1 MAFEL
6 VAASRAEEAKT
17 TPWRH
22 AIRTGLA
29 LGGVGVFMAVVGI
42 LMMFQN
48 RPIIVD
54 TLTLGYATLGL
65 MPLAAGLLVARR
77 GLFGHRDPTV
87 LGGVVAGALA
97 AALPALLA
105 LLMSLV
111 DLRSVFVAL
120 NPLLLAMLTFGQQ
133 PALLGAAYLL
143 VLGGVVAG
151 ALAAA
156 LPALL
161 ALLMSLVDL
170 RSVFVAL
177 NPLLLAMLIFGQQPA
192 LLGAAY
198 LLVLGGVLGGAG
210 ALFLLLAEGIRRPLA
225 GGLIATGLAGMLQE
239 LIRPILANSRVTKP
253 LHDLL
258 YTWSGLTLRGAVIIF
273 MVAAIVVSLW
283 QLNRRRIETAVGGLK
298 PAKRHI
304 RWGYM
309 AAGALLVALFPMFAG
324 NFIGQV
330 LLSVG
335 LFTLMGMGL
344 NLEVGLAGLLDLGFV
359 AFYAVGAYTTA
370 LLMADSPYALAHLS
384 FWQAMPIAVLV
395 SLIVG
400 VIFGIPV
407 LKIRGDYL
415 AVATLALGEIV
426 RVVVLS
432 DAAAPLLAGAEGILQ
447 IPRPEIGSFV
457 LGTPVSLFYLTLA
470 ASLVAAYVAWRLGES
485 RLGRA
490 WMAIR
495 DDEDVAEALGINL
508 IQVKLLAYG
517 LGAAFAGLAGS
528 IFAVMLGSI
537 YPHSFQ
543 LIISI
548 NILALIIVG
557 GLGSLP
563 GVAVGALVLI
573 GLPEMLREF
582 GEFRYLFY
590 GLAII
595 AVMRLKPEGLWPSAA
610 RLRELELDAA
620 TPAVQQARVA
630 EKSA

>member
-1 MAFEL
+1 MAFEI
-6 VAASRAEEAKT
+6 VAASRAEQAKT

-29 LGGVGVFMAVVGI
+29 LGAANLFMAAVGI

-54 TLTLGYATLGL
+54 TLSLGYATLGITL
-65 MPLAAGLLVARR
+65 FAAGLLVARR
-77 GLFGHRDPTV
+77 GLFGHRDPTIV
-87 LGGVVAGALA
+87 AGVVAGALA
-97 AALPALLA
+97 ALLPALLA
-105 LLMSLV
+105 VMMSLV
-111 DLRSVFVAL
+111 ELRSVFVAL
-120 NPLLLAMLTFGQQ
+120 NRPLFIMLTFGQQ
-133 PALLGAAYLL
+133 PALVGVAYL
-143 VLGGVVAG
+143 VL
-151 ALAAA
+151 
-156 LPALL
+156 
-161 ALLMSLVDL
+161 
-170 RSVFVAL
+170 
-177 NPLLLAMLIFGQQPA
+177 
-192 LLGAAY
+192 
-198 LLVLGGVLGGAG
+198 LGGVLGGVG
-210 ALFLLLAEGIRRPLA
+210 ALFPFLDDRIRRPLA
-225 GGLIATGLAGMLQE
+225 GAMIAIGLAGMLQE
-239 LIRPILANSRVTKP
+239 LIRPILANSGVTRP
-253 LHDLL
+253 VHDLL
-258 YTWSGLTLRGAVIIF
+258 YSWNGLTLRGA
-273 MVAAIVVSLW
+273 AIMFVLVGLPVLLW
-283 QLNRRRIETAVGGLK
+283 DFNRRRIETAFGGLE
-298 PAKRHI
+298 PGVR
-304 RWGYM
+304 RPLRLGCWG
-309 AAGALLVALFPMFAG
+309 AVALLLALFPMFAG

-330 LLSVG
+330 LLVVG

-344 NLEVGLAGLLDLGFV
+344 NLEVGMAGLLDLGFV

-370 LLMADSPYALAHLS
+370 LLMADSPYALARLS

-426 RVVVLS
+426 RVIVLS
-432 DAAAPLLAGAEGILQ
+432 DAAAPLLAGASGILQ
-447 IPRPEIGSFV
+447 IPRPAIGGFV

-470 ASLVAAYVAWRLGES
+470 ACLVAAYVAWRLGES

-563 GVAVGALVLI
+563 GVAVGAAVLI

-595 AVMRLKPEGLWPSAA
+595 AVMRLKPEGLWPSKA
-610 RLRELELDAA
+610 RLRELE
-620 TPAVQQARVA
+620 TEREAVAVPQAQLA
-630 EKSA
+630 EKRS

>member
-1 MAFEL
+1 MAFDV
-6 VAASRAEEAKT
+6 VASSRQEQART

-22 AIRTGLA
+22 AVRTGLA
-29 LGGVGVFMAVVGI
+29 LGGVNVYIAVVGI
-42 LMMFQN
+42 LMMFQG
-48 RPIIVD
+48 RAIVVN
-54 TLTLGYATLGL
+54 TLTLGYATLAL
-65 MPLAAGLLVARR
+65 TMFLAGLAVSRR
-77 GLFGHRDPTV
+77 GLFADPGRLV
-87 LGGVVAGALA
+87 LGGMAAGLLA
-97 AALPALLA
+97 AALPAALA
-105 LLMSLV
+105 VAMSLV
-111 DLRSVFVAL
+111 ELRFIFVAL
-120 NPLLLAMLTFGQQ
+120 NVQLLNMLTFHQQ
-133 PALLGAAYLL
+133 PALLGIVYLL
-143 VLGGVVAG
+143 VLGI
-151 ALAAA
+151 
-156 LPALL
+156 
-161 ALLMSLVDL
+161 
-170 RSVFVAL
+170 
-177 NPLLLAMLIFGQQPA
+177 AM
-192 LLGAAY
+192 
-198 LLVLGGVLGGAG
+198 GGLG
-210 ALFLLLAEGIRRPLA
+210 ALFVMLGDRVRRPLA
-225 GGLIATGLAGMLQE
+225 GGIIVAGVAGILQE
-239 LIRPILANSRVTKP
+239 LIRPILANSPVTKP

-258 YTWSGLTLRGAVIIF
+258 YTWTGLTLRGAVIIF
-273 MVAAIVVSLW
+273 VVVALGIVLW
-283 QLNRRRIETAVGGLK
+283 QLNRGRVETSLGGLT
-298 PAKRHI
+298 PRTRRHI
-304 RWGYM
+304 RWGYIG
-309 AAGALLVALFPMFAG
+309 AAALLVALFPLFAG
-324 NFIGQV
+324 NFVGQV
-330 LLSVG
+330 LLMVG

-370 LLMADSPYALAHLS
+370 LLTADSPFAIAQLS
-384 FWQAMPIAVLV
+384 FWQAMPIAVFISIV
-395 SLIVG
+395 VG

-432 DAAAPLLAGAEGILQ
+432 NAAAPWLGGAAGVLQ
-447 IPRPEIGSFV
+447 IPRPQIGAVV
-457 LGTPVSLFYLTLA
+457 LATPVELFYLTLA
-470 ASLVAAYVAWRLGES
+470 AALIAAYVAWRLAES

-490 WMAIR
+490 WTAIR

-537 YPHSFQ
+537 FPHSFQ

-610 RLRELELDAA
+610 KQRELAIDAE
-620 TPAVQQARVA
+620 TVAVQQAAVA
-630 EKSA
+630 EHKAP

>member
-1 MAFEL
+1 MAFEI
-6 VAASRAEEAKT
+6 VAASRAEDART

-22 AIRTGLA
+22 VVRTGLA
-29 LGGVGVFMAVVGI
+29 LGSVSVFMAVVGI

-48 RPIIVD
+48 RPIVVD

-65 MPLAAGLLVARR
+65 TLFAAGLLVARR
-77 GLFGHRDPTV
+77 GLFGHPYPTIV
-87 LGGVVAGALA
+87 AGVVAGVLA
-97 AALPALLA
+97 ASLPALLA
-105 LLMSLV
+105 VLMSMV

-120 NPLLLAMLTFGQQ
+120 NPPLLATLTFGQQ
-133 PALLGAAYLL
+133 PALLGIAYLL
-143 VLGGVVAG
+143 VLGAT
-151 ALAAA
+151 
-156 LPALL
+156 
-161 ALLMSLVDL
+161 
-170 RSVFVAL
+170 
-177 NPLLLAMLIFGQQPA
+177 
-192 LLGAAY
+192 
-198 LLVLGGVLGGAG
+198 LGGAG
-210 ALFLLLAEGIRRPLA
+210 ALLPLVDDRIRRPLA

-258 YTWSGLTLRGAVIIF
+258 YTWTGLTLRGALVIF
-273 MVAAIVVSLW
+273 VAVALAVLLW
-283 QLNRRRIETAVGGLK
+283 DLNRQRVATTVGRLEPRTQRR
-298 PAKRHI
+298 I
-304 RWGYM
+304 RWGFV
-309 AAGALLVALFPMFAG
+309 AAAALLVALFPMFAG

-330 LLSVG
+330 LLIVG
-335 LFTLMGMGL
+335 LYTLMGMGL
-344 NLEVGLAGLLDLGFV
+344 NIEVGLAGLLDLGFV

-370 LLMADSPYALAHLS
+370 LLMADSPYALARLS

-426 RVVVLS
+426 RVIVLS
-432 DAAAPLLAGAEGILQ
+432 DAAAPFLAGSDGILQ

-457 LGTPVSLFYLTLA
+457 LSTPVSLFYLTLA

-490 WMAIR
+490 WRAIR
-495 DDEDVAEALGINL
+495 DDEDVAQALGINL

-517 LGAAFAGLAGS
+517 MGAAFAGLAGS

-563 GVAVGALVLI
+563 GVAVGAIVLI

-610 RLRELELDAA
+610 TLRELESDAE
-620 TPAVQQARVA
+620 AVAVHHARVA
-630 EKSA
+630 EKSS